1 MSKNTSTKRD
11 RVRPPPQDSETLVR
25 FAELLKL
32 RGLAEA
38 TQSEYLRFA
47 RKLLDR
53 LQCDPTAVTEE
64 QLRAH
69 LLRLKEEHGYSPS
82 SMRTAV
88 AAMRALFGLHL
99 GRGWKLFDLVRA
111 PSGHKLPMG
120 LTRGEGADPG
130 LELFQAGAIRVVV

>member
-11 RVRPPPQDSETLVR
+11 RVRPPSQDSETLVR

-53 LQCDPTAVTEE
+53 L
-64 QLRAH
+64 
-69 LLRLKEEHGYSPS
+69 S
-82 SMRTAV
+82 
-88 AAMRALFGLHL
+88 
-99 GRGWKLFDLVRA
+99 
-111 PSGHKLPMG
+111 
-120 LTRGEGADPG
+120 
-130 LELFQAGAIRVVV
+130 AIRPPSPKSSCAHICSA